1 MKILEREI
9 GSIEYAENQTRTLP
23 LPRNYAYRCL
33 DLILVCDL
41 TRAATAA
48 DGGGPCDSAPA
59 QLIKNIVIRA
69 NGRDVIKNYDLESL
83 HRLNQQ
89 RHGTRPFIDAE
100 DWSGYADAA
109 DKVMQIHARIEFEMW
124 DAIRPIDTLLDSA
137 GLATLEL
144 IVTWGTG
151 LDTMDEDWPGSGGS
165 AESVTV
171 NEATLYVASVESVG
185 VPPGT
190 MFMTNKEY
198 VIRSQVTATSNRHQI
213 FLPVSNLFRSIVLK
227 THSRG
232 DQVNT
237 IIPWGLNNQ
246 NPITIASGTEVFK
259 YRAAGFLQACNRL
272 DKAMEVPELMADAAL
287 THRLLERRLE
297 GYYIL
302 EFVKDGRLTE
312 CLDTSKLSSLEL
324 TLDVVAVDAVD
335 HLDFIDV
342 YLTELIRPPEPVAVS
357 V

>member
-33 DLILVCDL
+33 DLILIAKIEREAGTV
-41 TRAATAA
+41 
-48 DGGGPCDSAPA
+48 GEVKDSAPA
-59 QLIKNIVIRA
+59 QIIKNITIRA
-69 NGRDVIKNYDLESL
+69 NGRDVIKNYDMETL
-83 HRLNQQ
+83 HRMNQM
-89 RHGTRPFIDAE
+89 RHKTRPFIDSEGLEGFTIIATP
-100 DWSGYADAA
+100 GTIH
-109 DKVMQIHARIEFEMW
+109 MIHARIEFEMW

-151 LDTMDEDWPGSGGS
+151 MDIMDDTFDG
-165 AESVTV
+165 ASVTV
-171 NEATLYVASVESVG
+171 NEATLYVASVEAVG

-190 MFMTNKEY
+190 SFMTNKEY
-198 VIRSQVTATSNRHQI
+198 MIRSQVTATSNRHQI
-213 FLPVSNLFRSIVLK
+213 FLPVSNLYRSIVLK
-227 THSRG
+227 THSDG

-237 IIPWGLNNQ
+237 IIPWTINNQ
-246 NPITIASGTEVFK
+246 NAITIASGTEVFK
-259 YRAAGFLQACNRL
+259 YRMAGFLQACNRL
-272 DKAMEVPELMADAAL
+272 DYEMEVPELMGDAAAL
-287 THRLLERRLE
+287 THRLLERQLE

-324 TLDVVAVDAVD
+324 NLDVVSVGTA
-335 HLDFIDV
+335 DFIDV
-342 YLTELIRPPEPVAVS
+342 YLCELLRPPVAVPA
-357 V
+357 

>member
-9 GSIEYAENQTRTLP
+9 GSIEFAENQTRTLP

-33 DLILVCDL
+33 DLILICDL
-41 TRAATAA
+41 TRTATAA

-69 NGRDVIKNYDLESL
+69 NGRDVVKNYDLETL
-83 HRLNQQ
+83 HRLNQM
-89 RHGTRPFIDAE
+89 RHGTRPHIDAE

-109 DKVMQIHARIEFEMW
+109 DKVMVVHARIEFEMW
-124 DAIRPIDTLLDSA
+124 EAIRPIDTLLDSA

-144 IVTWGTG
+144 IITWGTG
-151 LDTMDEDWPGSGGS
+151 LDTMDADWPGSGGS

-190 MFMTNKEY
+190 TFMTNKEY

-213 FLPVSNLFRSIVLK
+213 FLPVANLYRSIVLK

-232 DQVNT
+232 DQVDT
-237 IIPWGLNNQ
+237 IIPWGLANQ
-246 NPITIASGTEVFK
+246 NTISIASGTEVFK
-259 YRAAGFLQACNRL
+259 YRIAGFLQACNRL

-287 THRLLERRLE
+287 THRLIERRLE

-312 CLDTSKLSSLEL
+312 CLDTSRLSSLEL

-342 YLTELIRPPEPVAVS
+342 YLTELIRPPVAVS

>member
-9 GSIEYAENQTRTLP
+9 GSIAYAENQTRTLP

-33 DLILVCDL
+33 DLILIADL
-41 TRAATAA
+41 TRAVTTPDAGEAK
-48 DGGGPCDSAPA
+48 DSAPA

-69 NGRDVIKNYDLESL
+69 NGRDVIKNYDMETL

-89 RHGTRPFIDAE
+89 RHHTRPFIDAE
-100 DWSGYADAA
+100 DWSGYAAVA
-109 DKVMQIHARIEFEMW
+109 DKTLQVAARIEFEMW

-144 IVTWGTG
+144 IVTWGAG
-151 LDTMDEDWPGSGGS
+151 IDTMNDAWPGAGTG
-165 AESVTV
+165 ESVTV

-185 VPPGT
+185 VPVGT
-190 MFMTNKEY
+190 AFMTNKEY
-198 VIRSQVTATSNRHQI
+198 VIRSQVTAASNRHQI
-213 FLPVSNLFRSIVLK
+213 FLPVSNLYRSMVLK
-227 THSRG
+227 THSDG

-237 IIPWGLNNQ
+237 IIPWGLTNQ
-246 NPITIASGTEVFK
+246 NTITIASGTEVFK
-259 YRAAGFLQACNRL
+259 YRIAGFLQACNRL
-272 DKAMEVPELMADAAL
+272 DYNMEVPEVMGDAAAI
-287 THRLLERRLE
+287 THRLQERNVE

-324 TLDVVAVDAVD
+324 TLDVAHPGTD
-335 HLDFIDV
+335 DFIDV
-342 YLTELIRPPEPVAVS
+342 YLTELIRPPAVAA
-357 V
+357 

>member
-33 DLILVCDL
+33 DLFLVAKIE
-41 TRAATAA
+41 RAAGSAGEA
-48 DGGGPCDSAPA
+48 KDSAPA
-59 QLIKNIVIRA
+59 QLVKNIVIRA
-69 NGRDVIKNYDLESL
+69 NGRDVVKNYDMETL
-83 HRLNQQ
+83 HRLNQM
-89 RHGTRPFIDAE
+89 RHKTRPFIDSEGLEGFGIIATP
-100 DWSGYADAA
+100 GT
-109 DKVMQIHARIEFEMW
+109 VHMVHARIEHEMW

-151 LDTMDEDWPGSGGS
+151 LDIMNDDFDGASC
-165 AESVTV
+165 TV
-171 NEATLYVASVESVG
+171 NAATLYVSAVESVG

-190 MFMTNKEY
+190 TFMTNKEY
-198 VIRSQVTATSNRHQI
+198 VIRSQVTATSSRHQI
-213 FLPVSNLFRSIVLK
+213 FLPVANLYRSIVLK

-232 DQVNT
+232 NQVNT
-237 IIPWGLNNQ
+237 ILPWGLTNQ
-246 NPITIASGTEVFK
+246 NTITISSGTEVFK
-259 YRAAGFLQACNRL
+259 YRMAGFLQACNRL
-272 DKAMEVPELMADAAL
+272 DYEMAVPELMGDAAAI
-287 THRLLERRLE
+287 THRLQERNLE

-312 CLDTSKLSSLEL
+312 CLDTSRLSSLEL

-342 YLTELIRPPEPVAVS
+342 YLTELIRPPVAVPA
-357 V
+357 